1 MLLCH
6 FLPGKASDCPGG
18 RRMDGQPIKSGY
30 NSHRV
35 AKNADG
41 YGNELVIHNSKQIL
55 PCYILHVGL
64 LAGALPTAEAS
75 RSPCVYSCSE
85 GGKRR
90 MRLVNKEDCAY
101 RLCVRV
107 PV

>member
-1 MLLCH
+1 MLLCRL
-6 FLPGKASDCPGG
+6 LPGKAYDCPGG

-55 PCYILHVGL
+55 PCYILHVGTL
-64 LAGALPTAEAS
+64 PGALPS
-75 RSPCVYSCSE
+75 
-85 GGKRR
+85 
-90 MRLVNKEDCAY
+90 
-101 RLCVRV
+101 
-107 PV
+107 